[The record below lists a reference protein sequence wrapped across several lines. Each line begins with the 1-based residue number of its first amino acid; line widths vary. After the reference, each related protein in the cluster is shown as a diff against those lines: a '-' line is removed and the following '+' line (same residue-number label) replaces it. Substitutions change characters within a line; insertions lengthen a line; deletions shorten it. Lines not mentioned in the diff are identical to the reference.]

1 MMNNKLTIDD
11 MLIKN
16 GITHLTGKEHDA
28 VISTVIEY
36 LMQEQHKSTNI
47 TQEEQEHLNWM
58 YNRLISVHG
67 ENPNYDYMLKM
78 NKILTKIAN
87 NL

>member
-1 MMNNKLTIDD
+1 MSKELTIDD

-16 GITHLTGKEHDA
+16 GITHLTGKEHDG
-28 VISTVIEY
+28 VIATVIEY

-47 TQEEQEHLNWM
+47 TQEDLAHLNWM
-58 YNRLISVHG
+58 YARLISVHG
-67 ENPNYDYMLKM
+67 ENQNYDYMLRM